1 MKIEDVNEEIKRI
14 LRCGVGY
21 GSEKAIEKAKLRVE
35 IFKLEAQLEQND
47 LLEKILSE
55 LHNINDTR
63 KDD

>member
-1 MKIEDVNEEIKRI
+1 MRIEDVKEEIKRT
-14 LRCGVGY
+14 LRCCAPK
-21 GSEKAIEKAKLRVE
+21 EAIEKAKLKVE

-47 LLEKILSE
+47 LLRKIVSE